1 MPKVLIATEKPFAAD
16 AVQKIKTELENA
28 GYNYSFLENY
38 TEKSALHNALADAEA
53 LIVRSDIIDEAAFN
67 AAPKLKIVVRAGAGY
82 DNIDLKSATAHNV
95 VVMNTPGQNSNAV
108 AELAIG
114 MMIYMARNKFNGK
127 SGTELAGKTLTLYG
141 FGWVARYVA
150 KIAKGIGM
158 DVYAYD
164 PFISDEVIQ
173 KEGVKPL
180 HSVED
185 IFKLGDYISL
195 HIPATEDTKKS
206 VNWNLLSLVKDD
218 AILVNTARKEVIEE
232 DALLKAFAEKKK
244 FRYVSDVAPDNSAKL
259 LELYPDRVF
268 FTPKKMGAQTSEAN
282 TNAGIAAAKQ
292 IIAYF
297 EKGDVKYKV
306 NRNRGPDHRRAHG
319 G

>member
-180 HSVED
+180 HSVEN

-306 NRNRGPDHRRAHG
+306 N
-319 G
+319 

>member
-16 AVQKIKTELENA
+16 AVQKIKAELEKA
-28 GYNYSFLENY
+28 GYEYSFLENY
-38 TEKSALHNALADAEA
+38 TDKSELHNALADAEA
-53 LIVRSDIIDEAAFN
+53 VIIRSDIMDEEAFN
-67 AAPKLKIVVRAGAGY
+67 SAPKLKIVVRAGAGY
-82 DNIDLKSATAHNV
+82 DNIDLKAATAHNV
-95 VVMNTPGQNSNAV
+95 VAMNTPGQNSNAV

-114 MMIYMARNKFNGK
+114 MMIYIARNKFNGK
-127 SGTELAGKTLTLYG
+127 SGTELSGKILTLYG

-164 PFISDEVIQ
+164 PYLQDYVML

-185 IFKLGDYISL
+185 VFKLGDYISL
-195 HIPATEDTKKS
+195 HIPATEETKKC

-218 AILVNTARKEVIEE
+218 AVLVNTARKEIIDEE
-232 DALLKAFAEKKK
+232 ALLKVFAEKKK
-244 FRYVSDVAPDNSAKL
+244 FRYVSDVAPDNSAEI

-292 IIAYF
+292 IIAFF
-297 EKGDVKYKV
+297 EKGDTTYKV
-306 NRNRGPDHRRAHG
+306 N
-319 G
+319 